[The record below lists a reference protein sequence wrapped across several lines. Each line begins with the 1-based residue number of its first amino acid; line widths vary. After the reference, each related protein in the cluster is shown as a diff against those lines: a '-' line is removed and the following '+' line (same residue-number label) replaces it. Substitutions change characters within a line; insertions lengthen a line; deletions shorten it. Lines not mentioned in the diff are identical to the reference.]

1 MLYVFAHY
9 FTIKPASLRTYNSMF
24 RIPSSDGLALA
35 NLGELTVERSEAP
48 NQVQGDLPANAPV
61 KSPGSKSQKK

>member
-1 MLYVFAHY
+1 
-9 FTIKPASLRTYNSMF
+9 MF